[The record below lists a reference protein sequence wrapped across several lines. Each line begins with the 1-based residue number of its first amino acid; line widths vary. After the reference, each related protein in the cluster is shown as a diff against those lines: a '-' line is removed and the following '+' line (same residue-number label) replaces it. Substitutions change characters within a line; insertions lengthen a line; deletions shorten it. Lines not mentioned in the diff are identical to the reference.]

1 MPRRRDTGRIMRSFA
16 MPAARPNPTSDLQGL
31 IRIAGVLRAWP
42 LPALAA
48 WGMAWAVH
56 ALVLH
61 REWPPLVGLAGG
73 IAVTTV
79 WAWFVGSRWRRFIV
93 LAGFPLSVLLLARP
107 EIPAWTWGAALLPLW
122 LLYPRR
128 AWQDAPLFP
137 TPEHALE
144 GLAWGW
150 PGEPPRRI
158 LDAGCGLGHGLAA
171 LHQQWPQA
179 ELHGIEW
186 SALWSRLARRRC
198 AGFAGVTRGD
208 MWAADWSGYDL
219 VYVFQRPESMAR
231 ALAKAEAEMAPG
243 SWLLS
248 LEFDLPADLGRRP
261 DFTVQNR
268 PGKPV
273 LAWRVGKQG
282 ARSTPAP
289 AGR

>member
-1 MPRRRDTGRIMRSFA
+1 MRTAA
-16 MPAARPNPTSDLQGL
+16 MSLRRPNPTSDLLGL
-31 IRIAGVLRAWP
+31 VRLAAVLRLWP

-48 WGMAWAVH
+48 WSAAWIVNGAV
-56 ALVLH
+56 LW
-61 REWPPLVGLAGG
+61 REWPPLYGLGGG
-73 IAVTTV
+73 IVVTAVC
-79 WAWFVGSRWRRFIV
+79 AWFVNSRWRRLML

-107 EIPAWTWGAALLPLW
+107 EIPAWSWGLALLPLW
-122 LLYPRR
+122 LLYPKR

-137 TPEHALE
+137 TPKRALE

-171 LHQQWPQA
+171 LHEQWPQA

-186 SALWSRLARRRC
+186 SAAWAWLAGRRSP
-198 AGFAGVTRGD
+198 FATVRRGD

-231 ALAKAEAEMAPG
+231 LLAKAEREMKPG
-243 SWLLS
+243 SWLAS
-248 LEFDLPADLGRRP
+248 LEFDLPPELDRRP
-261 DFTVQNR
+261 DYRVQNQ

-273 LAWRVGKQG
+273 LAWRVRGTDTRG
-282 ARSTPAP
+282 AASTAAA